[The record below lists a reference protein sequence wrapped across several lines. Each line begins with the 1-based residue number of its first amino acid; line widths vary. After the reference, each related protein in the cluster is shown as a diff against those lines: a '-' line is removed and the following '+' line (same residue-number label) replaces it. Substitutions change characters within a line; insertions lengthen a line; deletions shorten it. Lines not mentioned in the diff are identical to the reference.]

1 MGSVRITGG
10 RLIDPSQNVDRVVD
24 LHLDGGVVVAIGD
37 GPAHADVVLDAAG
50 MIVCPGL
57 IDVHVHLREPGNEE
71 DETIASGARAALAG
85 GVTSVACM
93 PNTRP
98 ALDSQA
104 AAEFVIL
111 QAQRARQ
118 ANVYPV
124 GAVSKGRLG
133 QELAEM
139 GQLVAGGAVAF
150 TDDGAPVENAALMRR
165 ALQYAKM
172 FDRCIMQHCQVME
185 LTVGAVMNEGVESM
199 KLGLGGMPA
208 AAEDIMVAR
217 DIRLAEITG
226 GRLHIQHISTA
237 RAVEL
242 VAEGKRR
249 GVRVTAEACPHHFT
263 LTDDRL
269 RTFDSN
275 YKMNPPLRTADDV
288 AAVIDGLRS
297 GAIDLLATDHAP
309 HAREKKLR
317 ELDQAPF
324 GIVGLETLIP
334 ITVTAL
340 IEPGHLSW
348 PEAIRKLTVEPAALL
363 NLPKGTLKP
372 GVDADVTIID
382 PTTEWTIDPA
392 ALLSKSKNTPY
403 GGWTVR
409 GPRPRH
415 DRRRRGPLHARRPR
429 PLISPPQARRGG
441 PGPIGKSTGIL
452 LHPPRPLPTFPCVRS
467 AAPSIPHQTP
477 TRPAHH
483 PSRLSSPEAPP

>member
-1 MGSVRITGG
+1 MQTIRIHGG
-10 RLIDPSQNVDRVVD
+10 RVIDPSQSINRVADVY
-24 LHLDGGVVVAIGD
+24 LEGSRVLAIGE
-37 GPAHADVVLDAAG
+37 GPEHADLTIEAAG

-71 DETIASGARAALAG
+71 DETIATGAMSALAG
-85 GVTSVACM
+85 GLTSVACM

-98 ALDSQA
+98 ALDNQA

-111 QAQRARQ
+111 QAQRARG

-133 QELAEM
+133 EELAEL
-139 GQLVAGGAVAF
+139 GQLVEGGAVAF
-150 TDDGAPVENAALMRR
+150 TDDGAPVESAALMRR
-165 ALQYAKM
+165 ALQYARM

-185 LTVGAVMNEGVESM
+185 LTSGGVMNEGFESM

-249 GVRVTAEACPHHFT
+249 GVTVTAEACPHHFT
-263 LTDDRL
+263 LTDERL

-309 HAREKKLR
+309 HAREKKMR

-334 ITVTAL
+334 ITVLAL

-348 PEAIRKLTVEPAALL
+348 PEVIRKLTVEPAALL
-363 NLPKGTLKP
+363 NIPKGTLKT
-372 GVDADVTIID
+372 GADADVTIID

-392 ALLSKSKNTPY
+392 NFRSKSKNSPF

-409 GPRPRH
+409 GRA
-415 DRRRRGPLHARRPR
+415 HATIVAGEVRY
-429 PLISPPQARRGG
+429 ARGG
-441 PGPIGKSTGIL
+441 
-452 LHPPRPLPTFPCVRS
+452 
-467 AAPSIPHQTP
+467 
-477 TRPAHH
+477 
-483 PSRLSSPEAPP
+483 